1 MSAKANK
8 DKGGL
13 PLSADPDMGGDAMWF
28 RLRGP
33 GALGQAVASCR
44 QAGGSTQEQ
53 LAGRLRIHRTTL
65 IDMEAGRGQALARAV
80 EALGLLGF
88 DLIVVPRT
96 ARVTVTEAAGADTR
110 PTTPAVGV
118 PQL

>member
-1 MSAKANK
+1 
-8 DKGGL
+8 
-13 PLSADPDMGGDAMWF
+13 MGF

-33 GALGQAVASCR
+33 GALGQAIASCR
-44 QAGGSTQEQ
+44 CRRASGFTQEQ

-65 IDMEAGRGQALARAV
+65 IDMEARRGQALARAV

-96 ARVTVTEAAGADTR
+96 ARVTVTEATAAADTR
-110 PTTPAVGV
+110 PTTPAISV
-118 PQL
+118 PQP